1 MSVGQRQLISFI
13 RALVYDPKIIVM
25 DEATSSVDNET
36 EEMIEKAIDKLMKGR
51 TCFIIAHRLSTIQKA
66 NKIVV
71 LDKGQVVEMGNHEEL
86 LEKGGNYARLYNIQ
100 FAKEVK
106 PN

>member
-1 MSVGQRQLISFI
+1 
-13 RALVYDPKIIVM
+13 VYEPKIIVM

-66 NKIVV
+66 TKIVV
-71 LDKGQVVEMGNHEEL
+71 LDKGQVVETGSHEEL
-86 LEKGGNYARLYNIQ
+86 LKKDGAYARLYHIQ
-100 FAKEVK
+100 FTQEV
-106 PN
+106 